1 MRRRFENNAKLYEYK
16 IVSNCIGGEVIV
28 ERMNV
33 GTIPQGGQFIFLSKK
48 ERLDSIGVQ
57 GGVPMEDR
65 QEIDSLV
72 DPKEELLELD
82 SVVLA
87 IEVLAIDLKTSPYYE
102 FRVSVIA
109 PDEFTLRTTNRIT
122 KTILI
127 TSFTPPATIYGV
139 NFGDPIVLNYDS
151 DQYKMPEF
159 VIDGPHDRIV
169 RADPNST
176 WFIGCTDA
184 DFTPLPYPET
194 GIGQGLKFMFL
205 SKTDSLVPGDHHVSY
220 EAYIKLELIDDGGSK
235 VYTKYLSLEKT
246 LNFTI

>member
-28 ERMNV
+28 EGKNV

-48 ERLDSIGVQ
+48 KRLDSISVQ

-65 QEIDSLV
+65 QEIDSQV
-72 DPKEELLELD
+72 DTTKKLLEQD

-87 IEVLAIDLKTSPYYE
+87 IALMTSPHYGFE
-102 FRVSVIA
+102 VSVIV
-109 PDEFTLRTTNRIT
+109 PDEFTLRTTNRIIRT
-122 KTILI
+122 LLI
-127 TSFTPPATIYGV
+127 TSFTPPAAIYGV

-151 DQYKMPEF
+151 SQYKTPDV

-169 RADPNST
+169 RTYPNIVRT
-176 WFIGCTDA
+176 VKCTDA
-184 DFTPLPYPET
+184 DFTPLPHPESWS
-194 GIGQGLKFMFL
+194 GYGSNPIFL
-205 SKTDSLVPGDHHVSY
+205 SEMERPAPGDHHVSY
-220 EAYIKLELIDDGGSK
+220 TAYVNLVLTDDDGSK
-235 VYTKYLSLEKT
+235 VHTEYLTLEKT

>member
-28 ERMNV
+28 EGKKV
-33 GTIPQGGQFIFLSKK
+33 DTIPQGGQFIFLSKK
-48 ERLDSIGVQ
+48 ERLYSISVQ

-65 QEIDSLV
+65 QEIDSQV
-72 DPKEELLELD
+72 DTTEKVLEQD

-87 IEVLAIDLKTSPYYE
+87 IALTTSPYYG

-109 PDEFTLRTTNRIT
+109 PDEFTLRTTNRIN
-122 KTILI
+122 KTFLI

-151 DQYKMPEF
+151 YQYKKPDL

-169 RADPNST
+169 RADPNLT
-176 WFIGCTDA
+176 WIAECTDA
-184 DFTPLPYPET
+184 DFTPLPYPESWS
-194 GIGQGLKFMFL
+194 GQGLNSIFL
-205 SKTDSLVPGDHHVSY
+205 SEMKRITPGDHHVSY
-220 EAYIKLELIDDGGSK
+220 KAYISLYLIDDGGSK
-235 VYTKYLSLEKT
+235 VHTEYLILKKT

>member
-16 IVSNCIGGEVIV
+16 IVSNCIGGGVIV

-48 ERLDSIGVQ
+48 ERLDSISVQ

-65 QEIDSLV
+65 QEIDSHV
-72 DPKEELLELD
+72 DTTEKLLEKD

-87 IEVLAIDLKTSPYYE
+87 IALTTSPYYGFE
-102 FRVSVIA
+102 VSVIA
-109 PDEFTLRTTNRIT
+109 PDEFTLRTTNRIDRT
-122 KTILI
+122 LLI

-151 DQYKMPEF
+151 YQYKMPDL

-169 RADPNST
+169 RADPDLALG
-176 WFIGCTDA
+176 IVCTDA
-184 DFTPLPYPET
+184 DFTPLPYPESWS
-194 GIGQGLKFMFL
+194 GRGLNSMFL
-205 SKTDSLVPGDHHVSY
+205 PEMKRLNPGDHHVSY
-220 EAYIKLELIDDGGSK
+220 TAYIELDLIDDGGSK
-235 VYTKYLSLEKT
+235 VHTEYLILKKT